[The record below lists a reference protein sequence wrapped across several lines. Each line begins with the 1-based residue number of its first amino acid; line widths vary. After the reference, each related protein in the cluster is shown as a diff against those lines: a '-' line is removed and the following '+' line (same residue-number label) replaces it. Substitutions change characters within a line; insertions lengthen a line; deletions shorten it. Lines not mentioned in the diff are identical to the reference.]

1 MRVIMSG
8 KKIDELDAYKIYVAM
23 KSHFQGEYDY
33 KKFNG
38 KTRVNRDSFN
48 KRKDQE
54 TFTELS
60 RRFDKKSLEEYL
72 LATFLNITTNG
83 NLALARNEFMWT
95 GNLLDEETFSAFKD
109 WKKRVQ
115 SISYIFS
122 EDTKKLLEATIFNE
136 LTFNES
142 LKSIN
147 SEYPLIM
154 QLENR
159 GDISLETLI
168 IYDKIFNFLER
179 VKINDTVYWPLY
191 KTKCKKYSTFLDIN
205 INYYTKKIKEIMIS
219 DFYDDFGK
227 DLER

>member
-1 MRVIMSG
+1 
-8 KKIDELDAYKIYVAM
+8 
-23 KSHFQGEYDY
+23 
-33 KKFNG
+33 
-38 KTRVNRDSFN
+38 
-48 KRKDQE
+48 
-54 TFTELS
+54 
-60 RRFDKKSLEEYL
+60 
-72 LATFLNITTNG
+72 
-83 NLALARNEFMWT
+83 
-95 GNLLDEETFSAFKD
+95 
-109 WKKRVQ
+109 
-115 SISYIFS
+115 
-122 EDTKKLLEATIFNE
+122 
-136 LTFNES
+136 
-142 LKSIN
+142 
-147 SEYPLIM
+147 M